1 MMNGQKLLNNVY
13 PVALTLLLVNLFT
26 TLNATKTSSLSFKEE
41 FINHLLIFCKTD
53 LCYADI
59 IYDKPLNESFKK
71 KIELVQY
78 NVVLIITG
86 AIKGTCRDKIYQ

>member
-41 FINHLLIFCKTD
+41 FINHL
-53 LCYADI
+53 
-59 IYDKPLNESFKK
+59 
-71 KIELVQY
+71 
-78 NVVLIITG
+78 
-86 AIKGTCRDKIYQ
+86 